1 MLVYLLYVHLVI
13 FTGIWYIYGHLV
25 YLWPFGIFMAI
36 RYIYGHLVYLWP
48 FGIFVGYLV
57 CSFPVLVHCRKN
69 LATTS
74 AIAVSTDGNHLL
86 RPRPAVG
93 VKVITMRNSTVWLK
107 WMQHKTFHDSRMI
120 FLFFFCGL
128 PRWRNG
134 QALRKG
140 PYPSVRELFFLC
152 LQILCE
158 HLFHSNYKQ

>member
-1 MLVYLLYVHLVI
+1 MLVYLLCVHLVN

-36 RYIYGHLVYLWP
+36 WYIYLWP
-48 FGIFVGYLV
+48 FGIF
-57 CSFPVLVHCRKN
+57 FPVLVHCRKN

-74 AIAVSTDGNHLL
+74 SIAVSADGNHLL

-107 WMQHKTFHDSRMI
+107 WMLHKTFHDSRMI
-120 FLFFFCGL
+120 FFFFFCGL

-134 QALRKG
+134 RALSMG